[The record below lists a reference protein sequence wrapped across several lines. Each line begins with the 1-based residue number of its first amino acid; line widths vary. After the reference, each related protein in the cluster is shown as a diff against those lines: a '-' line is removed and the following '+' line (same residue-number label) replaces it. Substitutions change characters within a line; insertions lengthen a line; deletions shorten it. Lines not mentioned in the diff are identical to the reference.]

1 MILPKFV
8 YVMGHEYRIEQM
20 SQSVFEDADA
30 YGDCSDDKRRIR
42 VYCNTNKTIIRD
54 TLLHEIFHAA
64 WYLLGLSKQEEE
76 EKVVNCV
83 STLLIGVL
91 DDPRNK
97 DVVDL
102 ILGKNEQSTNTG

>member
-1 MILPKFV
+1 MRLPKSV
-8 YVMGHEYRIEQM
+8 YVMGHEYKIETM
-20 SQSVFEDADA
+20 SKQLFEDMDA

-42 VYCNTNKTIIRD
+42 IYVDTSTGIIRD
-54 TLLHEIFHAA
+54 TLLHEILHAC

-76 EKVVNCV
+76 EKVVNSI

-102 ILGKNEQSTNTG
+102 ILSK